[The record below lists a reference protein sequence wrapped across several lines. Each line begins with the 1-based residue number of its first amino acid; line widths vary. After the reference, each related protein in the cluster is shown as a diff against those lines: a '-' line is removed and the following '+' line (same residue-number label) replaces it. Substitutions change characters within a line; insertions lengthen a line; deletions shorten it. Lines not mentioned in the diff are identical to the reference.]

1 MSLPAQRST
10 AQIQESPSQPAISL
24 MRETRACEWRL
35 AFPDVQDA
43 AEEAISPLPQPEC
56 WSWAAWLGRAGWWVT
71 GRVAAGVWNLSE
83 GCEANWSC
91 LRHQGEPLSIW
102 EHLNFGFPSW
112 PWDPLELWHLTCTL
126 LNRTAPVPTPNVSE
140 DGLLQKA
147 SEHAQKGS
155 PNLQTSEECRLRH
168 SEATAKGKGMW
179 AEVGLALQGP
189 GKVCKPQPSAA
200 RRSIEET
207 GNLELPN
214 THCQHRPS
222 SLTLAIT
229 LLTHICS
236 GHCGKD
242 ETSQAKKQNQGYY
255 GIKKEEKKFPQNFHR
270 QYSKSNDSI
279 WVPCFGHTSLLMW
292 RMEFFS
298 EDITLCL
305 TGVRVSVLC
314 NWSLLEMLVSYCWWI
329 MRFYIFYFQK
339 CFFMQIFTTKY

>member
-1 MSLPAQRST
+1 MD
-10 AQIQESPSQPAISL
+10 SP
-24 MRETRACEWRL
+24 
-35 AFPDVQDA
+35 D
-43 AEEAISPLPQPEC
+43 
-56 WSWAAWLGRAGWWVT
+56 
-71 GRVAAGVWNLSE
+71 
-83 GCEANWSC
+83 
-91 LRHQGEPLSIW
+91 
-102 EHLNFGFPSW
+102 W

-270 QYSKSNDSI
+270 QYSKSNNSI
-279 WVPCFGHTSLLMW
+279 
-292 RMEFFS
+292 
-298 EDITLCL
+298 
-305 TGVRVSVLC
+305 
-314 NWSLLEMLVSYCWWI
+314 
-329 MRFYIFYFQK
+329 
-339 CFFMQIFTTKY
+339 